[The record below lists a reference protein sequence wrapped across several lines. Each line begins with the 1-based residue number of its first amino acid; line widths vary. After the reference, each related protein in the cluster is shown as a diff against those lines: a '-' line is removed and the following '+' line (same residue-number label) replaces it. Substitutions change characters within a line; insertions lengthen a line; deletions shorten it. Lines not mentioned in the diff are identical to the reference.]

1 MKPRVTY
8 NFKTLIWSNQKF
20 YSDITHI
27 LIDKSQLTN
36 KEVEDLKAENKRL
49 KCANES
55 YIRNKKRINLA
66 FEEYEAEIKALKVK
80 VIWF

>member
-1 MKPRVTY
+1 M
-8 NFKTLIWSNQKF
+8 SNEEF
-20 YSDITHI
+20 YSEITHI

-49 KCANES
+49 KSANES

>member
-1 MKPRVTY
+1 M
-8 NFKTLIWSNQKF
+8 
-20 YSDITHI
+20 
-27 LIDKSQLTN
+27 
-36 KEVEDLKAENKRL
+36 KAENKRL
-49 KCANES
+49 KSANES